1 MLLWLAGCGPHVA
14 GARITLQF
22 QNETKTKCV
31 MVSAKGA
38 GPSVASQPPAINRK
52 AGADTM
58 VIGLSE
64 SGDLAGTIDVTVKRF
79 SANDCTAASLF
90 DTSSKPLT
98 LVKEKVSELTFTF
111 TGEGAVDGGTDAG
124 VDGGTDGGADGGC
137 DTSACGQPGPCEQ
150 LPVQC
155 GCVFTRA
162 PVGTTC
168 PGGVCSASG
177 SCVADVCSVAPEG
190 TSCDDGLAC
199 TTASTCQGGTCVG
212 TVCGNTPPACNRTDP
227 TRCDSV
233 TPTSCALTPAFEG
246 STCNTTGVCLVGA
259 CQPWLNLGSPINLRT
274 APTDFPYPDGGWA
287 LASPDGGVCD
297 TVISTSGTPSVTQ
310 GDCGT
315 PALIGG
321 INDAGVAVF
330 EMTSLTV
337 GTNARLHFV
346 GTRPAQLIVLGNA
359 TVSGVISV
367 APLLANQL
375 PAGAHPMGCAAG
387 ADGTNKQGGGGGAF
401 GANGGAGGA
410 PSGGTT
416 GGAGGMSTSGVTT
429 PQRGGCPGGQGSM
442 GISGGTGGGALQLL
456 VAGAFTM
463 PGGIVTA
470 SGGGGL
476 GGTADNTGGGGG
488 GSGGQLIIEA
498 DTINLTGGFV
508 TANGGGGGAGGDNG
522 KTAGAGALGPIA
534 SATAAA
540 AATST
545 GSGGAGGIGGVDASP
560 AGTAGINAAGNA
572 AGGGGGGS
580 VGVIFLRGKTSCTR
594 GGGIISGAQ
603 PMSFTCN

>member
-64 SGDLAGTIDVTVKRF
+64 SGDLAGMIDVTVKRF

-90 DTSSKPLT
+90 DTSSQPLT

-111 TGEGAVDGGTDAG
+111 TGEGPTDGGTDAG
-124 VDGGTDGGADGGC
+124 VDGGIDDGGADGGC

-168 PGGVCSASG
+168 SGGVCSASG

-199 TTASTCQGGTCVG
+199 TTASTCQGGMCVG

-274 APTDFPYPDGGWA
+274 SPTDFPYPDGGWT
-287 LASPDGGVCD
+287 LVSPDGGTCD
-297 TVISTSGTPSVTQ
+297 TVISTSGTPTVTQ

-315 PALIGG
+315 PALVGG

-337 GTNARLHFV
+337 GSSARLHFV

-359 TVSGVISV
+359 TVSGTISV

-375 PAGAHPMGCAAG
+375 PAGAHPSSCSNVGN
-387 ADGTNKQGGGGGAF
+387 GTANKQAGGGGAN
-401 GANGGAGGA
+401 GANGGNGGENGGAGGV
-410 PSGGTT
+410 ST
-416 GGAGGMSTSGVTT
+416 GSTV
-429 PQRGGCPGGQGSM
+429 PQRGGCAGG
-442 GISGGTGGGALQLL
+442 SGFTSNAGGVGGGAIELI
-456 VAGAFTM
+456 VAGSFTL
-463 PGGIVTA
+463 PGGIITA

-476 GGTADNTGGGGG
+476 GGNGDNQGGGGG
-488 GSGGQLIIEA
+488 ASGGQVIIEA
-498 DTINLTGGFV
+498 DSINLTGGFV
-508 TANGGGGGAGGDNG
+508 TANGGGGGSGGDTG
-522 KTAGAGALGPIA
+522 ETSSPGAMGPIA
-534 SATAAA
+534 SATAAP
-540 AATST
+540 AATT
-545 GSGGAGGIGGVDASP
+545 TAGIGGAGGVGGVDQSPSGTNGANGAS
-560 AGTAGINAAGNA
+560 GGK

-594 GGGIISGAQ
+594 GGGVISGAQ